1 MHYITIVLLLQAMVL
16 LIRRRLRLDYE
27 SARKVYIEQDSKKID
42 TCIYLYVITANYNS
56 IFSGTIHR
64 LRGTQVRGCR

>member
-42 TCIYLYVITANYNS
+42 
-56 IFSGTIHR
+56 
-64 LRGTQVRGCR
+64 